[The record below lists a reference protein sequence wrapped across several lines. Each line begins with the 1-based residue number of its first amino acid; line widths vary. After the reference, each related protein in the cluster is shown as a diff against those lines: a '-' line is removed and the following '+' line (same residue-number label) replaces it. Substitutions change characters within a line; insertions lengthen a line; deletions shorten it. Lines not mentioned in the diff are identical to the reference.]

1 MEIPHRSLKPET
13 LRALIE
19 EFVTREGTFVGD
31 GDAPSLDAQVAR
43 VERALERGEVF
54 VAFDD
59 ESETATIVARER

>member
-1 MEIPHRSLKPET
+1 MEIPHRSLKVET

-43 VERALERGEVF
+43 VHAALEQGHVF
-54 VAFDD
+54 VSFDD
-59 ESETATIVARER
+59 ESESVTIVARER